1 MDYIIALDLP
11 KDAQVNQRVPKKLL
25 VEHGAPTAGD
35 KRLINEGIEELR
47 WRAAL
52 KPHTVGVP
60 EYRDTEREYLEI
72 AVLSLA
78 LRPGAKRARL
88 EELVHRAVPYPVFL
102 VTTQAPDTF
111 QASLIMPR
119 VSMFFGIVIFFYYD
133 DHPPPH
139 FHALYEGL
147 DAQFDL
153 QGNLIQGFLPNK
165 AVRLIQE
172 WALAN
177 GEALMVN
184 WERSRKNEPLNW
196 IPPLR

>member
-1 MDYIIALDLP
+1 
-11 KDAQVNQRVPKKLL
+11 
-25 VEHGAPTAGD
+25 
-35 KRLINEGIEELR
+35 
-47 WRAAL
+47 
-52 KPHTVGVP
+52 
-60 EYRDTEREYLEI
+60 
-72 AVLSLA
+72 
-78 LRPGAKRARL
+78 
-88 EELVHRAVPYPVFL
+88 
-102 VTTQAPDTF
+102 
-111 QASLIMPR
+111 MPR
-119 VSMFFGIVIFFYYD
+119 VSMFFGIVIYFYYD

-177 GEALMVN
+177 GDALMDN

-196 IPPLR
+196 IAPLR